1 MKINLSEEIKLYLDK
16 KEETDDIL
24 ELINKSKENRL
35 LDEID
40 KANDEIERLKLDI
53 RILKDREKKIIK
65 IIIEILD
72 SIEWTLRIVK
82 TLSNKTLNITI
93 ENTWKKIR
101 NKLMTIGLIQ
111 IFEKDCV
118 FNEVIHKCI
127 DIVEDESKESGQVTE
142 IIKSGYLYKGE
153 IIRTAEVIVVS
164 N

>member
-65 IIIEILD
+65 II
-72 SIEWTLRIVK
+72 
-82 TLSNKTLNITI
+82 
-93 ENTWKKIR
+93 
-101 NKLMTIGLIQ
+101 
-111 IFEKDCV
+111 F
-118 FNEVIHKCI
+118 
-127 DIVEDESKESGQVTE
+127 
-142 IIKSGYLYKGE
+142 
-153 IIRTAEVIVVS
+153 
-164 N
+164 